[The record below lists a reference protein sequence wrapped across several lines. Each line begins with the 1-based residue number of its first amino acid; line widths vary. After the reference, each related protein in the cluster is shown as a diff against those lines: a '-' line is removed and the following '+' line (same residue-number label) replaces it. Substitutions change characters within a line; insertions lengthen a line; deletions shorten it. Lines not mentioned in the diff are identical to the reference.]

1 MAERDDGLKDTKHY
15 TVVLEQLGLAA
26 VKVTIWLLL
35 ATGICYYFWWR
46 YVERPG
52 LASPE
57 AFEYGQIARN
67 NLRGEWFRT
76 EVIRPVDLWLNR
88 AVEAHPDLHHSP
100 AYSIV
105 LAGLMAI
112 NGATTQTL
120 LWGSELFLFLLLPM
134 LYFPSRALFGRRVAR
149 LGLFF
154 CLIMPAVG
162 RAAVSGTPGL
172 LATFLITALFGTLSV
187 IRERRYLVTA
197 LAGLVLGACALTA
210 TRYIFLVVPAAGYL
224 VLTLH
229 RRAWLHAPILVAV
242 AALVVLPW
250 ALRNARLSG
259 SPWPPMEWIS
269 SYQLAAESQQR
280 TGADV
285 PPALAAPHAIER
297 SFSPETLQVALR
309 GRESTRSVF
318 RGLRLGVSDLFR
330 YGAQSVLVVLFLAGI
345 LIRSKNRQAEWLRVA
360 LYVAIGIDLVYGSFV
375 RPDGFLLLPYLPFMM
390 VVGAF
395 VLVEL
400 ISRLGYTRALSS
412 YALVVVVILVAIGQ
426 MVIST
431 NPADALTKADQDRH
445 TTTWYLENLFP
456 EVLEPDTVVLS
467 NVPWHTAWYLDR
479 PSIWL
484 PPEYEDL
491 MRLRMQ
497 ADQPITFA
505 FLAGYALDRNEP
517 SYEVWERG
525 FRESRMPD
533 SFGLAPFF
541 STMFSPRWHVCS
553 SFMSPERIKA
563 LIEEKRK
570 ARDTKEPSGAS
581 PRPSNEEM
589 PEKPN

>member
-1 MAERDDGLKDTKHY
+1 
-15 TVVLEQLGLAA
+15 V
-26 VKVTIWLLL
+26 
-35 ATGICYYFWWR
+35 CYYFWWR

-52 LASPE
+52 LAAPE

-88 AVEAHPDLHHSP
+88 AVETHPDLHHPP

-120 LWGSELFLFLLLPM
+120 LWGSELFLFLLLPV
-134 LYFPSRALFGRRVAR
+134 LYFPSRAMFGRRVAR

-162 RAAVSGTPGL
+162 MAAVSGTPGL

-187 IRERRYLVTA
+187 TRERRYLVTA

-210 TRYIFLVVPAAGYL
+210 TRYLFLVVPAAGYL
-224 VLTLH
+224 VLTLQ

-259 SPWPPMEWIS
+259 SPWPPMEWTA
-269 SYQLAAESQQR
+269 SYQLAAEGQQR
-280 TGADV
+280 AGADV
-285 PPALAAPHAIER
+285 PAALAAPHAIER

-309 GRESTRSVF
+309 GRESARSVF
-318 RGLRLGVSDLFR
+318 RGLRLGLNDLFR
-330 YGAQSVLVVLFLAGI
+330 YGAQSVLVVLFVAGL

-360 LYVAIGIDLVYGSFV
+360 LYVAIGIDLIYGSV
-375 RPDGFLLLPYLPFMM
+375 ARPDDFLLLPYVPFMM

-395 VLVEL
+395 VLIEL
-400 ISRLGYTRALSS
+400 IGRLGYTRALSS
-412 YALVVVVILVAIGQ
+412 YALVAVAIVVAIGQ
-426 MVIST
+426 TVVAT

-445 TTTWYLENLFP
+445 ATTWYLENLFP
-456 EVLEPDTVVLS
+456 EVIEPDAVVLS

-484 PPEYEDL
+484 PPEYQDL
-491 MRLRMQ
+491 IRLRMQ

-505 FLAGYALDRNEP
+505 FLAGYALDKNEP

-525 FRESRMPD
+525 FRESWMPD
-533 SFGLAPFF
+533 SFRLTPFF
-541 STMFSPRWHVCS
+541 STMFSQRWHVCS
-553 SFMSPERIKA
+553 SFMSQERLER
-563 LIEEKRK
+563 LIEERRK
-570 ARDTKEPSGAS
+570 ERNPAEPSASDARSNGEGAS
-581 PRPSNEEM
+581 EE
-589 PEKPN
+589 PN